1 MDEALRRS
9 SAHVFVD
16 NVDAPVLSDADQHHL
31 SRVLRLR
38 AGESVSCSDGRGSW
52 RMCEW
57 VGDVI
62 RATGSANFVD
72 RPSATLGVALAPVKG
87 DRTEDAVE
95 KLVEI
100 GIDRIVILAPVEHSV
115 VRWDGDR
122 AVTSMQRIE
131 RVVRAAAMQ
140 SRRVWLPVR
149 EGPTPLSHVLAEPG
163 VAMAEPGGT
172 ADLTSLTT
180 VVVGPEGGFSP
191 EEVALAQSTV
201 DLGASILRAGT
212 AAVVAGALMVAHS
225 RR

>member
-1 MDEALRRS
+1 
-9 SAHVFVD
+9 
-16 NVDAPVLSDADQHHL
+16 
-31 SRVLRLR
+31 
-38 AGESVSCSDGRGSW
+38 
-52 RMCEW
+52 MCEW

-62 RATGSANFVD
+62 RATGSVNFVD
-72 RPSATLGVALAPVKG
+72 RPSTILGVALAPVKG

-100 GIDRIVILAPVEHSV
+100 GIDRIMILAPVEHSV

-140 SRRVWLPVR
+140 SRRVWLPIV
-149 EGPTPLSHVLAEPG
+149 EGPTPLAQILTEPG

-172 ADLTSLTT
+172 ADLSSLAT
-180 VVVGPEGGFSP
+180 VVVGPEGGFSAA
-191 EEVALAQSTV
+191 EVSLAQSTV
-201 DLGASILRAGT
+201 DLGAAILRAGT